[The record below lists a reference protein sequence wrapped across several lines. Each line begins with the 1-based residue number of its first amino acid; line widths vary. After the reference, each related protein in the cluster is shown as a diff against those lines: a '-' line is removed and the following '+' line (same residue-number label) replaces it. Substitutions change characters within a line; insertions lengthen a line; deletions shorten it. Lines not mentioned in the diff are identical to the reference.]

1 MRIKQKISAGL
12 PCHAIEMKL
21 NNQRRAKNQS
31 LDVDKIATSDDL
43 INILEDDYHHNESAY
58 TKKNRECVEPLTQLI
73 DAQHTDIS
81 EYLKSIAWLTYE
93 ESYENYINCMV
104 SVLLNPLKNYSQ
116 LITG

>member
-1 MRIKQKISAGL
+1 MRVKQKISSGI
-12 PCHAIEMKL
+12 PRHAIDFKL
-21 NNQRRAKNQS
+21 KNRRAKNQC
-31 LDVDKIATSDDL
+31 LDVEKIATSDDL

-104 SVLLNPLKNYSQ
+104 SGICN
-116 LITG
+116 